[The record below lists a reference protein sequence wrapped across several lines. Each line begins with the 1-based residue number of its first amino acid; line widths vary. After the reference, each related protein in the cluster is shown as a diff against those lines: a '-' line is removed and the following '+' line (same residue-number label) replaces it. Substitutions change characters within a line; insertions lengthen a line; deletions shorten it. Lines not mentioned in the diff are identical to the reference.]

1 MGAAIRR
8 SYVSATQLRALP
20 LVCDVVHKL
29 YSHGRSSH
37 VVVERDWRRKESRVL
52 PFVRVNLPA
61 KLILG
66 SAYRTTATF
75 I

>member
-29 YSHGRSSH
+29 YKDSR
-37 VVVERDWRRKESRVL
+37 VCKLNRKEKLQSMHAVMQAGKAHFFENVL
-52 PFVRVNLPA
+52 NSASFVFASL
-61 KLILG
+61 L
-66 SAYRTTATF
+66 
-75 I
+75 